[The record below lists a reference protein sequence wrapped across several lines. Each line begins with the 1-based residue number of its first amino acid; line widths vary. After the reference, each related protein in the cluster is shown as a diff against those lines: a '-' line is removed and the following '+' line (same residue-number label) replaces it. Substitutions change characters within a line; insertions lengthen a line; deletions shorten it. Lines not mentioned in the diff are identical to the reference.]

1 MSTVPIP
8 LLPPDDISTPFP
20 SVEQAL
26 LEPNG
31 LLMAGGSL
39 RPERLLAAYRRGIF
53 PWYSA
58 GEPVLWWSPDP
69 RCVLWPGKLRISR
82 SLAKSLRN
90 RGFEV
95 RRDTA
100 FRAVIERC
108 GDSRSRGQGTWI
120 LPEMVEVYCQMHE
133 LGYAHSVECWQ
144 DGQLVGGLYGVHL
157 DRVFFG
163 ESMFSSVRDASK
175 VALAHLCEDPQL
187 ALIDCQLTSPHL
199 LSLGAENMPRREFM
213 KLLKMYVRCI

>member
-1 MSTVPIP
+1 MPIP
-8 LLPPDDISTPFP
+8 LLPPDDASTPFP
-20 SVEQAL
+20 SVEEAL

-53 PWYSA
+53 PWYSV

-69 RCVLWPGKLRISR
+69 RCVLWPNKLRISR

-95 RRDTA
+95 RHDTE
-100 FRAVIERC
+100 FRAVIEQC
-108 GDSRSRGQGTWI
+108 SEARGPVPGTWI
-120 LPEMVEVYCQMHE
+120 VPEMIEVYCQMHD

-144 DGQLVGGLYGVHL
+144 HGQLVGGLYGIRL

-163 ESMFSSVRDASK
+163 ESMFATVRDASK
-175 VALAHLCEDPQL
+175 VALVHLCREADL
-187 ALIDCQLTSPHL
+187 ALIDCQLTSSHL
-199 LSLGAENMPRREFM
+199 LSLGAENMPRREFT
-213 KLLKMYVRCI
+213 KLMRKYAQCT

>member
-1 MSTVPIP
+1 MPIP
-8 LLPPDDISTPFP
+8 LLPPDDTSTPFP
-20 SVEQAL
+20 SVEHAL
-26 LEPNG
+26 HEPNG

-53 PWYSA
+53 PWYSV

-69 RCVLWPGKLRISR
+69 RCVLWPGNLRVSR
-82 SLAKSLRN
+82 SLDKSLRN
-90 RGFEV
+90 RGFDV
-95 RRDTA
+95 RRNTA
-100 FRAVIERC
+100 FRDVIERC
-108 GDSRSRGQGTWI
+108 GASRGPGQGTWI

-133 LGYAHSVECWQ
+133 LGYAHSLECWQ
-144 DGQLVGGLYGVHL
+144 QDRLVGGLYGVRL

-163 ESMFSSVRDASK
+163 ESMFSTVRDASK
-175 VALAHLCEDPQL
+175 VALVHLCRDAGL

-213 KLLKMYVRCI
+213 TLLKEYVRCT